1 MMSVPVSDYVL
12 VPSGINRMEA
22 VYVALSACLV
32 LVPSEGEISLLRMVV
47 MRTRRVRRD
56 LTKDQL
62 NWIDSVLWEHSL
74 LEAMP
79 IPAFPEDSR

>member
-1 MMSVPVSDYVL
+1 MSVPVSDYEQ
-12 VPSGINRMEA
+12 VPLEISQMGA
-22 VYVALSACLV
+22 VYVALSAGPVLV
-32 LVPSEGEISLLRMVV
+32 LSEGEISLLRMVV

-56 LTKDQL
+56 LTMDQL

-79 IPAFPEDSR
+79 IPAFPVDSR